1 MSSDG
6 TSVLRVR
13 DLSVAQTTAGSPR
26 IVDGIDLDIDLG
38 QTVALVGESG
48 SGKSMTARALLR
60 LLPPNLVVDADA
72 LEVAGEDV
80 TNASDSRLRGLRGDR
95 VGMVFQD
102 PMANF
107 NPVIPVGVQVVE
119 PLLIRK
125 RMSTKAARAL
135 ATEALGHVG
144 IPRPEER
151 VREYPHQFSGG
162 MLQRAMIAM
171 ALINKPQL
179 IIADEPTTALD
190 ATLQVKIVELLRSVQ
205 QEVGAGILLITHDLG
220 LVSEL
225 ADAAAVMYGG
235 RIMER
240 GEVGTVFST
249 PSHPYTRALLE
260 SRPERGRRIR
270 AIAGEPATP
279 ANRPGG
285 CVFHPRC
292 PLRAERS
299 ECVERQPVLL
309 PLASGQQSA
318 CHFAEEVVRLGPG
331 TTDDGDAEDFAAP
344 ERDDPEPILR
354 ISEVSKQFRSSSF
367 WSVRARHTVQA
378 VDRVSLEVRRGETL
392 GLVGESGSGKS
403 TLGRV
408 MIGLLEADEGSV
420 ELFDEQNRPIPPGDR
435 RRRTIQWVHQDPYG
449 SLNPK
454 MTIGDLVAE
463 VLARYGLHRGNRTG
477 RIEELLTQ
485 VGLSASMVRRY
496 PHQLSGGQRQ
506 RVSIARALAV
516 EPQLLVLDE
525 PLSALDVSIQAQ
537 VLNLLGRLRRE
548 LGLSYVLISHD
559 LHVVR
564 AICDRVAVMYK
575 GELVEINDAEQIYA
589 DPQHDYTKTL
599 LAAMLGADPG
609 PEELGNQL
617 APAGR

>member
-1 MSSDG
+1 MSPG
-6 TSVLRVR
+6 GESVLRVR
-13 DLSVAQTTAGSPR
+13 GLSVATTTGKPTP
-26 IVDGIDLDIDLG
+26 IVDGIDLDIALG

-60 LLPPNLVVDADA
+60 LLPPNLAVEADV
-72 LEVAGEDV
+72 LEVAGHELA
-80 TNASDSRLRGLRGDR
+80 NASEAELRAVRGDR

-107 NPVIPVGVQVVE
+107 NPVVPVGVQVVE

-125 RMSTKAARAL
+125 RMSRKAAREL

-171 ALINKPQL
+171 ALINKPRL

-205 QEVGAGILLITHDLG
+205 EEVGAGILLITHDLG

-240 GEVGTVFST
+240 GVVQDVFST

-292 PLRAERS
+292 QVRQERS
-299 ECVERQPVLL
+299 ECVDQEPVLVQL
-309 PLASGQQSA
+309 GSGQQSA
-318 CHFAEEVVRLGPG
+318 CHFAQEVVQLGRSAP
-331 TTDDGDAEDFAAP
+331 DDVLAEESPAA
-344 ERDDPEPILR
+344 EQDNEQPILR
-354 ISEVSKQFRSSSF
+354 VDDVSKQFRSTSF

-403 TLGRV
+403 TLGRI
-408 MIGLLEADEGSV
+408 MIGLLKADEGSV
-420 ELFDEQNRPIPPGDR
+420 DLFNEQDELIPVGDG

-454 MTIGDLVAE
+454 MMIGDLVEE
-463 VLARYGLHRGNRTG
+463 VLVRYGLHRGHRNR
-477 RIEELLTQ
+477 RIEELLSQ
-485 VGLSASMVRRY
+485 VGMSQEMIRRY

-516 EPQLLVLDE
+516 EPKLLVLDE

-537 VLNLLGRLRRE
+537 VLNLLSRLRRE

-575 GELVEINDAEQIYA
+575 GELVEVDEAERIYA
-589 DPQHDYTKTL
+589 DPQHEYTKTL
-599 LAAMLGADPG
+599 LAAMLGAGVGTESDRRLTPVEG
-609 PEELGNQL
+609 
-617 APAGR
+617 

>member
-1 MSSDG
+1 MSPG
-6 TSVLRVR
+6 GESVLRVR
-13 DLSVAQTTAGSPR
+13 GLSVATTAGTPTP
-26 IVDGIDLDIDLG
+26 IVDGIDLDIALG

-60 LLPPNLVVDADA
+60 LLPPNLAVEADV
-72 LEVAGEDV
+72 LEVAGKELAD
-80 TNASDSRLRGLRGDR
+80 ASDAELRAVRGDR

-107 NPVIPVGVQVVE
+107 NPVVPVGVQVVE

-125 RMSTKAARAL
+125 RMSRKAAREL

-171 ALINKPQL
+171 ALINKPRL

-205 QEVGAGILLITHDLG
+205 EEVGAGILLITHDLG

-240 GEVGTVFST
+240 GLVQDVFST

-292 PLRAERS
+292 QVRQERL
-299 ECVERQPVLL
+299 ECVDQEPVLL
-309 PLASGQQSA
+309 QLGSGQQSA
-318 CHFAEEVVRLGPG
+318 CHFAQEVVQLGRSAP
-331 TTDDGDAEDFAAP
+331 DDLLAEESPAA
-344 ERDDPEPILR
+344 EQDHEQPILR
-354 ISEVSKQFRSSSF
+354 VDDVSKQFRSTSF

-378 VDRVSLEVRRGETL
+378 VDQVSLEVRRGETL

-403 TLGRV
+403 TLGRI
-408 MIGLLEADEGSV
+408 MIGLLKADQGSV
-420 ELFDEQNRPIPPGDR
+420 DLFDEQDELIPVGDG

-454 MTIGDLVAE
+454 MMIGDLVEE
-463 VLARYGLHRGNRTG
+463 VLVRYGLHRGHRNQ
-477 RIEELLTQ
+477 RIEELLSQ
-485 VGLSASMVRRY
+485 VGMSQEMIRRY

-516 EPQLLVLDE
+516 EPKLLVLDE

-537 VLNLLGRLRRE
+537 VLNLLSRLRRE

-575 GELVEINDAEQIYA
+575 GELVEVDEAERIYA
-589 DPQHDYTKTL
+589 DPQHEYTKTL
-599 LAAMLGADPG
+599 LAAMLGAGVGTESDRRLTPVEG
-609 PEELGNQL
+609 
-617 APAGR
+617 